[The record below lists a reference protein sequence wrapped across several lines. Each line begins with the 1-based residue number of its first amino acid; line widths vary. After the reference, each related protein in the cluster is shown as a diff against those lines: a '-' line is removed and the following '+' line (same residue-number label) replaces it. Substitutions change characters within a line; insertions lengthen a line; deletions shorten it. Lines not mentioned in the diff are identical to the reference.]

1 MWSFMGNFVDRL
13 RSSGYRP
20 KSYRRTKRSDRFI
33 FAYSDYG
40 RWLGHTIACPNR
52 QWWLLATWVFGELY
66 LAVRWNSELS
76 DEHRRRGRIKQEF
89 RTHCALMKLVEG
101 RARLRVGPGDCRG
114 EGWKKSR
121 TREKKRGRTHTH
133 TCIFLYVYS
142 GTRESGVGGG
152 GGGGGGG
159 SGGA

>member
-1 MWSFMGNFVDRL
+1 MGFFATRL
-13 RSSGYRP
+13 RSSGYWP

-33 FAYSDYG
+33 FAYGDYV

-52 QWWLLATWVFGELY
+52 INRPVMMVIGDPDFRRGVPG
-66 LAVRWNSELS
+66 VRWNSELS
-76 DEHRRRGRIKQEF
+76 DGHRHHWRIKQDF

-101 RARLRVGPGDCRG
+101 RVRLRVEPGDCRG

-133 TCIFLYVYS
+133 KCIFLYVYS
-142 GTRESGVGGG
+142 RTKESGVGGG
-152 GGGGGGG
+152 GGGG
-159 SGGA
+159 A